1 MVIQLAFEASKYIN
15 LNFKLV
21 PYFYIITIYMP
32 LEKELLKW
40 YSFNKRDLPWR
51 KDNDPYKVWV
61 SEIILQQTR
70 ITQGKKYFNDF
81 IDKFPTIYD
90 LANSDEDSVLKSWQG
105 LGYYNRA
112 INLHKTAKFIV
123 NDLGGNFPTTYDQL
137 IKLKGIGDYTAS
149 AISSI
154 CFDRYH
160 PVVDGNVLR
169 FISRIY
175 GNKIPVD
182 STQGKKKVKEFA
194 NKLIHKTETPG
205 DFNQALM
212 EYGALLCTPFPDCQL
227 CIFNSKCVA
236 FKNNRVDLIPIKTQK
251 KKIRNRYFN
260 YLVFKDNDGK
270 TFINQRTEKDIWY
283 KLYQF
288 PLIEKDALVDD
299 ITSSSDFSEYLINNK
314 LKITNSKH
322 KIIRYKHILSHQ
334 NLFIAFYLINLN
346 TVINDGHD
354 ISNLNDFTFPVP
366 ISNFINKYLI

>member
-1 MVIQLAFEASKYIN
+1 MVIQLAFKASKYIN
-15 LNFKLV
+15 LNFKLA

-32 LEKELLKW
+32 LEIELLKW
-40 YSFNKRDLPWR
+40 YSFNKRNLPWR
-51 KDNDPYKVWV
+51 KNNDPYRVWV

-70 ITQGKKYFNDF
+70 ITQGKKYFKDF

-90 LANSDEDSVLKSWQG
+90 LANSNEDRVLKSWQG

-112 INLHKTAKFIV
+112 INLHKTSKFIV
-123 NDLGGNFPTTYDQL
+123 NDLGGKFPTTYDQL

-154 CFDRYH
+154 CFDRYN

-175 GNKIPVD
+175 GITTPID
-182 STQGKKKVKEFA
+182 SAQGKKKIKEFA
-194 NKLIHKTETPG
+194 NKLIQKTKTPG

-212 EYGALLCTPFPDCQL
+212 EFGALSCTPFPDCQL
-227 CIFNSKCVA
+227 CIFNSKCLA
-236 FKNNRVDLIPIKTQK
+236 FKKNKVDLIPVKTQK

-260 YLVFKDNDGK
+260 YLVFKDNDCK
-270 TFINQRTEKDIWY
+270 TFINQRKEKDIWY
-283 KLYQF
+283 KLYEF
-288 PLIEKDALVDD
+288 PLIEKDVLVDD
-299 ITSSSDFSEYLINNK
+299 ISLSSDFSEYLTNNK
-314 LKITNSKH
+314 LKISNTKH

-334 NLFIAFYLINLN
+334 HLFIAFYLINLN
-346 TVINDGHD
+346 TVINDGYD

>member
-1 MVIQLAFEASKYIN
+1 
-15 LNFKLV
+15 
-21 PYFYIITIYMP
+21 MP
-32 LEKELLKW
+32 LEIELLKW
-40 YSFNKRDLPWR
+40 YSFNKRNLPWR
-51 KDNDPYKVWV
+51 KNNDPYKVWV

-70 ITQGKKYFNDF
+70 ITQGKKYFKDF

-90 LANSDEDSVLKSWQG
+90 LANSNEDRVLKSWQG

-112 INLHKTAKFIV
+112 INLHKTSKFIV
-123 NDLGGNFPTTYDQL
+123 NDLGGKFPTTYDQL

-154 CFDRYH
+154 CFDRYN

-175 GNKIPVD
+175 GITTPID
-182 STQGKKKVKEFA
+182 SAQGKKKIKEFA
-194 NKLIHKTETPG
+194 NKLIHKTKTPG

-212 EYGALLCTPFPDCQL
+212 EFGALSCTPFPDCQL
-227 CIFNSKCVA
+227 CIFNSKCLA
-236 FKNNRVDLIPIKTQK
+236 FKKNEVDFIPVKTQK

-270 TFINQRTEKDIWY
+270 TFINQRKEKDIWY

-288 PLIEKDALVDD
+288 PLIEKDVLVDD
-299 ITSSSDFSEYLINNK
+299 ILISRDFSEYLTNNK
-314 LKITNSKH
+314 LKISNTKH
-322 KIIRYKHILSHQ
+322 KIIRYKHVLSHQ
-334 NLFIAFYLINLN
+334 HLFIAFYLINLN
-346 TVINDGHD
+346 TVINDGYD

>member
-1 MVIQLAFEASKYIN
+1 
-15 LNFKLV
+15 
-21 PYFYIITIYMP
+21 MP

-194 NKLIHKTETPG
+194 NKLIHKTKTPG

-270 TFINQRTEKDIWY
+270 TFVNQRTEKDIWY

-288 PLIEKDALVDD
+288 PLIEQDALVDD
-299 ITSSSDFSEYLINNK
+299 ITSSSDFSEYLVNNK

>member
-1 MVIQLAFEASKYIN
+1 LVIQLAFKASKYIN
-15 LNFKLV
+15 LNFKLA

-32 LEKELLKW
+32 LEIELLKW
-40 YSFNKRDLPWR
+40 YNFNKRNLPWR
-51 KDNDPYKVWV
+51 KNNDPYRVWV

-90 LANSDEDSVLKSWQG
+90 LANSDEDTVLKSWQG

-112 INLHKTAKFIV
+112 INLHKTSKFIV
-123 NDLGGNFPTTYDQL
+123 NDLGGKFPTTYDQL

-154 CFDRYH
+154 CFDRYN

-175 GNKIPVD
+175 GITTPID
-182 STQGKKKVKEFA
+182 STQGKKIIKEFA
-194 NKLIHKTETPG
+194 NKLIQKTKTPG

-212 EYGALLCTPFPDCQL
+212 EFGALSCTPFPDCQL
-227 CIFNSKCVA
+227 CIFNSKCLA
-236 FKNNRVDLIPIKTQK
+236 FKKNKVDLIPVKTQK

-270 TFINQRTEKDIWY
+270 TFINQRKEKDIWY

-288 PLIEKDALVDD
+288 PLIEKDVLVDD
-299 ITSSSDFSEYLINNK
+299 ISLSSDFSEYLTKNK
-314 LKITNSKH
+314 LKISNTKH
-322 KIIRYKHILSHQ
+322 KIIRHKHVLSHQ
-334 NLFIAFYLINLN
+334 HLFIAFYLINLN
-346 TVINDGHD
+346 TVINDGYD